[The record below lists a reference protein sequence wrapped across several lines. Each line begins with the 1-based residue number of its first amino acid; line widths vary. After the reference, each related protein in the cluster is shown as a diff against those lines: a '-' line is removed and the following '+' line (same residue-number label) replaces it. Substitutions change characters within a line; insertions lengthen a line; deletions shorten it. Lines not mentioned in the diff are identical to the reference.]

1 MSDLRETKKKY
12 EEIPIPE
19 ELHQRV
25 EEAIRN
31 SEEKRKAEQKI
42 VRIRRKKKIVKTVAA
57 VAGFVVVFTAVLNT
71 NFVFAREVQKIP
83 VIGNLA
89 RVLTFRSYE
98 EEDENLQIS
107 VEIPSIETIE
117 EDMTGMTDEINQEIY
132 HWCEEYANEGVER
145 AKQYREAFLSTGG
158 TEQEWM
164 EHNIKITVWYEV
176 KASTE
181 EYLSLAIK
189 GNENWTSAYTED
201 KYYNLDLKQ
210 KKLLSLKDLLGENYI
225 QIANESIQSQ
235 MSQRTEIEFWE
246 PDQGGFTTVS
256 DDTKFYI
263 NQNGNPVVVFGRY
276 EIAPGSAG
284 QIEFE
289 ITDGTEEK
297 KEQEE
302 TQEATEETTQDI
314 TQETDTQYEDNFSV
328 DSSAVAD
335 FANEIK
341 NVVAAQ
347 DLSAL
352 ADLASYPLYIG
363 FSEGGISVNTK
374 EELLE
379 LGAERIFTPEL
390 EEAVEATEESSLSPS
405 MAGFSMTKDG
415 RPNVVFG
422 VTGGRLAIQGINY

>member
-1 MSDLRETKKKY
+1 MG
-12 EEIPIPE
+12 
-19 ELHQRV
+19 
-25 EEAIRN
+25 AGIR
-31 SEEKRKAEQKI
+31 
-42 VRIRRKKKIVKTVAA
+42 
-57 VAGFVVVFTAVLNT
+57 
-71 NFVFAREVQKIP
+71 
-83 VIGNLA
+83 
-89 RVLTFRSYE
+89 
-98 EEDENLQIS
+98 
-107 VEIPSIETIE
+107 
-117 EDMTGMTDEINQEIY
+117 
-132 HWCEEYANEGVER
+132 
-145 AKQYREAFLSTGG
+145 
-158 TEQEWM
+158 
-164 EHNIKITVWYEV
+164 
-176 KASTE
+176 
-181 EYLSLAIK
+181 
-189 GNENWTSAYTED
+189 
-201 KYYNLDLKQ
+201 
-210 KKLLSLKDLLGENYI
+210 
-225 QIANESIQSQ
+225 
-235 MSQRTEIEFWE
+235 
-246 PDQGGFTTVS
+246 GGFTTVS

-289 ITDGTEEK
+289 ITDRTEEK

-390 EEAVEATEESSLSPS
+390 EEAVQATEESSLSPS